1 MPLPT
6 NNSRPSLPYTP
17 EQSLP
22 NNQRFSLLGRRPPTA
37 EMLDAEFNALQDDIN
52 TLAQSINE
60 VQAGNIPGSDDPN
73 NANKVVKTDGEGN
86 LSFTS
91 ITSALIEA
99 NAVVEQKLA
108 PQSVT
113 TSKLGNAAV
122 IGAKIAEEAI
132 ESRHLAASAVGT
144 DELADR
150 AVTSTKIADQ
160 ALTTAKM
167 ADQAVT
173 TVKLGDL
180 AVTPAKL
187 ADASV
192 TTPKLADAAVTVPK
206 IAAAAIITDKLANQA
221 VTNPKIAPKAIQVS
235 NIDQQYASMGSVLMA
250 GAFGNVS
257 FSKIASSSF
266 DASLIQQGATLG
278 SLNGTTVAP
287 IGGLIFCMFQ
297 ILSGS
302 GATLKWRGFNI
313 KQATCVFS
321 EETSEYYV
329 TVTYT
334 RQLPPTGGLMSLTNY
349 NMYSS
354 SYTPTGFTYITPGD
368 NTASHNVLAY
378 LPEGS

>member
-1 MPLPT
+1 MALPT
-6 NNSRPSLPYTP
+6 NFKRPAIPYVP
-17 EQSLP
+17 VQVLA
-22 NNQRFSLLGRRPPTA
+22 NYDRYAALQGKPPTA
-37 EMLDAEFNALQDDIN
+37 SQLDGDCNALMDYIN
-52 TLAQSINE
+52 QLAAAINE
-60 VQAGNIPGSDDPN
+60 TAAGIFPGADEPT
-73 NANKVVKTDGEGN
+73 NANKLPTTDGEGN
-86 LSFTS
+86 VSWTQVTSTHLADQAVQTRHLSN
-91 ITSALIEA
+91 SAVTREKLQV
-99 NAVVEQKLA
+99 NAIGTNQLDNSA
-108 PQSVT
+108 VT
-113 TSKLGNAAV
+113 
-122 IGAKIAEEAI
+122 GAKIADESI
-132 ESRHLAASAVGT
+132 ESRHLAANAVGNE
-144 DELADR
+144 ELANN
-150 AVTSTKIADQ
+150 AV
-160 ALTTAKM
+160 TTAKM

-173 TVKLGDL
+173 TGKLGDL

-187 ADASV
+187 AEASV
-192 TTPKLADAAVTVPK
+192 TTPKLADAAVTAPK

-235 NIDQQYASMGSVLMA
+235 HIDPQYASMGSVLMA

-257 FSKIASSSF
+257 FSKITSPSF
-266 DASLIQQGATLG
+266 DASLIQQGVTLG

-302 GATLKWRGFNI
+302 GTTLKWRGMNI
-313 KQATCVFS
+313 KQATCVLN
-321 EETSEYYV
+321 EETGEYYV

-378 LPEGS
+378 LPEGN